1 MGLQVTAKNRDT
13 ILVEMEEAI
22 RMNEVKINSKRTVME
37 LNTFIISDN
46 GKVKADTGQNDDLVM
61 SLALSIYGGRRY
73 REDNPEII
81 KFNPQKEKKPP
92 MPLKSHKMLTSLGSS
107 EEDITWLIK

>member
-1 MGLQVTAKNRDT
+1 
-13 ILVEMEEAI
+13 MEEAI
-22 RMNEVKINSKRTVME
+22 RMSEVKINSKRTVME

-73 REDNPEII
+73 REENPDIV
-81 KFNPQKEKKPP
+81 KFNPCQREEAYEH
-92 MPLKSHKMLTSLGSS
+92 LKIS
-107 EEDITWLIK
+107 